1 MTSMR
6 SLAVALPLAGILAG
20 CSLGTSTDEPRA
32 SDVLTED
39 VPPARGAFH
48 EDRPYRLQ
56 NSFRGLRLAAETDTW
71 IDIDSQYC
79 WDFDRRHRIPI
90 ATHWPDVRR
99 EQFTDPANRIDP
111 DATFADLTLPEVRR
125 LRSSDPAP
133 YRISTME
140 EMVRA
145 AGRIGLKGIEW
156 EVKGGTGF
164 ERPTIYRQVLTA
176 ADDVGVKINVKT
188 LATLAGGKKA
198 ALRRLH
204 AAKRAGA
211 TTMLLNRGPRPARI
225 TDAESRYV
233 DYVR

>member
-1 MTSMR
+1 MAPMR
-6 SLAVALPLAGILAG
+6 HLAAALLLTCVLAG
-20 CSLGTSTDEPRA
+20 CSVGTSTDEPVV
-32 SDVLTED
+32 SDVRTED
-39 VPPARGAFH
+39 VPPVRGAFH

-56 NSFRGLRLAAETDTW
+56 NSFRGLRLAAEADTW

-79 WDFDRRHRIPI
+79 WDSARRHRIPI
-90 ATHWPDVRR
+90 ATHWPDTGR
-99 EQFTDPANRIDP
+99 EQFTDPVNRIDR
-111 DATFADLTLPEVRR
+111 DAAFADLTLPEVRR
-125 LRSSDPAP
+125 LRSTDPVP

-145 AGRIGLKGIEW
+145 AARIGLKGIEW
-156 EVKGGTGF
+156 EVKGGTAF
-164 ERPTIYRQVLTA
+164 ERPHIYRQALA
-176 ADDVGVKINVKT
+176 AAAEVGLKINVKT
-188 LATLAGGKKA
+188 LATIGGKQA
-198 ALRRLH
+198 ALRRLK